1 VTSRPID
8 QSFRAFRAKKPIEQF
23 NVMPRIGIEL
33 NNVCNLDCAHCFRSI
48 YRGGREESGVSNKDL
63 FLSLDVL
70 EKTLREAKPLGYMH
84 VAITGGE
91 PPMHPQFGR
100 ALEIIAGLGY
110 TYHFLTNARNFRKT
124 LKVVSAPARRAKLAG
139 VSFSLDGAT
148 EATHDG
154 IRGKGSFREVI
165 TAIAMCQA
173 VGIEASIITTVN
185 KANRHEIDQL
195 ALLGAHLKVRR
206 QIFGHQNPTEH
217 NMSADLILPLGE
229 WRAVERDVARV
240 MTEFRHDISMAVGFY
255 SKYYLPRCAPLTH
268 DDLNIDYR
276 GRLTLCC
283 QLSNYRDGDKDGEDV
298 VGDLNKESLAEA
310 LSKLMN
316 LVNKVHQERLA
327 MATDSLQREKLH
339 YPCLVCIDRF
349 GKTGGGPMLA
359 QIQGG
364 RPLPAEASS

>member
-1 VTSRPID
+1 
-8 QSFRAFRAKKPIEQF
+8 
-23 NVMPRIGIEL
+23 MPRIGIEL

-48 YRGGREESGVSNKDL
+48 YRGGRNEVEEGKDL
-63 FLSLDVL
+63 FLSLEVL
-70 EKTLREAKPLGYMH
+70 EKILIEAKPLGYTH

-91 PPMHPQFGR
+91 PPLHPRFGQ
-100 ALEIIAGLGY
+100 AIEIIVGHGY
-110 TYHFLTNARNFRKT
+110 TYHFLTNARNFQKT
-124 LKVVSAPARRAKLAG
+124 LKVITAPERRAKLAG

-148 EATHDG
+148 EASHDK
-154 IRGKGSFREVI
+154 IRGKGSFREVV

-173 VGIEASIITTVN
+173 TGIEASIITTIN

-195 ALLGAHLKVRR
+195 ALLGAHLKVKR

-217 NMSADLILPLGE
+217 NMNNDLILPLSE

-240 MTEFRHDISMAVGFY
+240 MTGFRHDISMAVGFY
-255 SKYYLPRCAPLTH
+255 TQYYLPRCAPLTH

-283 QLSNYRDGDKDGEDV
+283 QLSNYRDGSKDGEDV
-298 VGDLNKESLAEA
+298 VGDLKHESLTEA

-316 LVNKVHQERLA
+316 LVNKVHHERLA
-327 MATDSLQREKLH
+327 MAMDPHQKKKLH

-349 GKTGGGPMLA
+349 AKTGGEPMLV
-359 QIQGG
+359 QMSGTRLQ
-364 RPLPAEASS
+364 PAEGS